1 MRIAVIDDLKSD
13 RQLLISRLNKLL
25 SDNSING
32 EIYEFEKGIDFINA
46 SKQTAFEVA
55 FMDIY
60 IDKENG
66 IETSSD
72 YALEGFK
79 VRAFDYLVKPY
90 TTDELKIAFT
100 DILNRLPSSDK
111 YIEVKVIGGTQ
122 RIRLNEII
130 YAEHFKHC
138 INIYKSDCATT
149 VVRSTFAE
157 FGKQLE
163 SDERFFMCNRGVI
176 INFDYASDFDGT
188 EFILNNGVRISVS
201 RSLTKS
207 AKSRFADFIFNKR

>member
-46 SKQTAFEVA
+46 SKQAAFEVA

-66 IETSSD
+66 IEISKLLREFDKECILNFTTTSSD

-79 VRAFDYLVKPY
+79 VRAFDYIVNPY

-100 DILNRLPSSDK
+100 DIFNRMPS
-111 YIEVKVIGGTQ
+111 
-122 RIRLNEII
+122 
-130 YAEHFKHC
+130 
-138 INIYKSDCATT
+138 
-149 VVRSTFAE
+149 
-157 FGKQLE
+157 
-163 SDERFFMCNRGVI
+163 
-176 INFDYASDFDGT
+176 
-188 EFILNNGVRISVS
+188 
-201 RSLTKS
+201 
-207 AKSRFADFIFNKR
+207 

>member
-66 IETSSD
+66 IEISKLLREFDKECILIFTTTSSD

-130 YAEHFKHC
+130 YAEHLSTASTYTKATVQPPWFAVHLRSSANSLKAT
-138 INIYKSDCATT
+138 NDFLCAT
-149 VVRSTFAE
+149 VE
-157 FGKQLE
+157 
-163 SDERFFMCNRGVI
+163 
-176 INFDYASDFDGT
+176 
-188 EFILNNGVRISVS
+188 
-201 RSLTKS
+201 
-207 AKSRFADFIFNKR
+207 

>member
-1 MRIAVIDDLKSD
+1 
-13 RQLLISRLNKLL
+13 
-25 SDNSING
+25 
-32 EIYEFEKGIDFINA
+32 
-46 SKQTAFEVA
+46 
-55 FMDIY
+55 MDIY

-66 IETSSD
+66 IEISKLLREFDKECILIFTTTSSD

-157 FGKQLE
+157 FSKQLE

>member
-66 IETSSD
+66 IEISKLLREFDKECILIFTTTSSD

-163 SDERFFMCNRGVI
+163 SDERF
-176 INFDYASDFDGT
+176 
-188 EFILNNGVRISVS
+188 
-201 RSLTKS
+201 
-207 AKSRFADFIFNKR
+207 

>member
-60 IDKENG
+60 IDKE
-66 IETSSD
+66 
-72 YALEGFK
+72 
-79 VRAFDYLVKPY
+79 
-90 TTDELKIAFT
+90 
-100 DILNRLPSSDK
+100 
-111 YIEVKVIGGTQ
+111 
-122 RIRLNEII
+122 
-130 YAEHFKHC
+130 
-138 INIYKSDCATT
+138 
-149 VVRSTFAE
+149 
-157 FGKQLE
+157 
-163 SDERFFMCNRGVI
+163 
-176 INFDYASDFDGT
+176 
-188 EFILNNGVRISVS
+188 FILNNGVRISVS